1 VSRDPDRRRL
11 RPDPK
16 LLTGVLGRAVG
27 RFTRSPFRLTADPD
41 AALGRLPDDGCGA
54 QRPPS
59 QPSLTASLSPRST
72 PRDAMFLWQEFLA
85 YLGIFEGRQPLA
97 FLALFGTRPL
107 PTACQ
112 PILDRSNSELGFG
125 TVNGSRAVPDI
136 SRRTMRAS
144 APNATDP
151 VTLSIGDRPSEPFVK
166 CVIPRSAASSFAA
179 ISTSGCKPRRVSE
192 FLWESAAVADTMG
205 SMMMPACCLK
215 NCDRGKK
222 SSFSTLGNWAAA
234 PGTSIRSAFRFE
246 EEDRLRDRHHAAAG
260 KTLKDTKQKKRVE
273 IPGGSAE
280 H

>member
-1 VSRDPDRRRL
+1 
-11 RPDPK
+11 
-16 LLTGVLGRAVG
+16 
-27 RFTRSPFRLTADPD
+27 
-41 AALGRLPDDGCGA
+41 
-54 QRPPS
+54 
-59 QPSLTASLSPRST
+59 
-72 PRDAMFLWQEFLA
+72 MFLRQEFLA

-205 SMMMPACCLK
+205 SMMIRLAPP
-215 NCDRGKK
+215 
-222 SSFSTLGNWAAA
+222 AAA
-234 PGTSIRSAFRFE
+234 RNSPDKIGGRRRTKGRSPRSLA
-246 EEDRLRDRHHAAAG
+246 
-260 KTLKDTKQKKRVE
+260 
-273 IPGGSAE
+273 GSAGCVFV
-280 H
+280 HTLRVFDG